1 MADPRRLGKPGAYR
15 LGELDHQP
23 PRKTRRHTPREAS
36 FRRPRLSAPRAGWW
50 LLVVA
55 AATACVTAGAV
66 AGLWFLPFV
75 VGLAAGVLS
84 CYAGLRMSLA
94 GAAVA
99 AIAGWAI
106 PLWWLALHDAPVGA
120 TARTVAALAGLP
132 PYAGVAV
139 AVALLAAALQA
150 LAGLW
155 LARALTP
162 RPR

>member
-15 LGELDHQP
+15 LGELDHTPQ
-23 PRKTRRHTPREAS
+23 RKQRRRVPREVS
-36 FRRPRLSAPRAGWW
+36 LRRPRLSAQRAGWW

-66 AGLWFLPFV
+66 AGLWFVPFV
-75 VGLAAGVLS
+75 AGLAAGALS
-84 CYAGLRMSLA
+84 RRIGLRMSLA
-94 GAAVA
+94 GVGVAAV
-99 AIAGWAI
+99 AGWAI
-106 PLWWLALHDAPVGA
+106 PLWWLALRGAPAGA

-132 PYAGVAV
+132 PYTGVAI
-139 AVALLAAALQA
+139 AATLLAAALQA